1 MNKQLLDH
9 ISYVLCVKIERV
21 RPLSGGD
28 IAKVFLLETETERIV
43 CKLHEGTKALKLFQ
57 SEKKGLEA
65 IAKTKTIATPK
76 VLHCEALET
85 GAFLLME
92 YVETKRPEAADMEL
106 LGHHLAALHTNGTAK
121 DFGWATDNFI
131 GSLPQ
136 SNTVHSYWASFYT
149 EERLL
154 PQLYLAHENQLL
166 TADEIPSEAKIL
178 DRCTHY
184 VGDAQPAL
192 LHGDLWNGNFLIS
205 TAGVPFLIDPA
216 VYYGHAEVDMAMTK
230 LFGGFS
236 RPFYNAYREHLP
248 VPKNENQLTDL
259 YQLYYLLVHLNLF
272 GTSYYAQVISLLN
285 RLFK

>member
-1 MNKQLLDH
+1 MNKQFLDH
-9 ISYVLCVKIERV
+9 ISYVLCVKINQV
-21 RPLSGGD
+21 KPLSGGD
-28 IAKVFLLETETERIV
+28 ISKVFLLETETERVV
-43 CKLHEGTKALKLFQ
+43 CKLHEGTDALKLFQ

-136 SNTVHSYWASFYT
+136 SNTTHSYWASFYT
-149 EERLL
+149 QERLL
-154 PQLYLAHENQLL
+154 PQLHLAFKNQLL
-166 TADEIPSEAKIL
+166 IDDEIPSKTKIL

-192 LHGDLWNGNFLIS
+192 LHGDLWSGNFLIS
-205 TAGVPFLIDPA
+205 SAGVPFLIDPA

-236 RPFYNAYREHLP
+236 RPFYNAYREHLS
-248 VPKNENQLTDL
+248 VPKNEDQLTDL